1 MKRAIVIPDQHFPI
15 HDEQA
20 VGVTLKAIEYIKP
33 DIFINLGDV
42 GEWESVSAWRW
53 RDKKQPPL
61 EYQLPIIDEEIE
73 AVNDGIDQFDTVLD
87 KVGVQERHICEGNH
101 DYWLN
106 NFVTKYPYLRGY
118 TFKNACYWDK
128 RGYKFHSMNKPLR
141 IGKLSFIHGAYAT
154 LNHAKKH
161 AEIYWNLVYG
171 HTHDVTSYAIGRLDG
186 TVKSWSL
193 GNLKDMS
200 ADKNEWLKGRIHNW
214 QHAVGHITWFKDGL
228 DLMLP
233 ADLNE
238 IQEMT
243 ETDDYADNLNRIREL
258 SRQVK
263 ILDLL
268 DPTSRVVN
276 ILTEI
281 VERSR
286 HIPELE
292 MVERKI
298 MNIDNCEAEA

>member
-1 MKRAIVIPDQHFPI
+1 MV
-15 HDEQA
+15 
-20 VGVTLKAIEYIKP
+20 
-33 DIFINLGDV
+33 
-42 GEWESVSAWRW
+42 
-53 RDKKQPPL
+53 
-61 EYQLPIIDEEIE
+61 
-73 AVNDGIDQFDTVLD
+73 
-87 KVGVQERHICEGNH
+87 
-101 DYWLN
+101 
-106 NFVTKYPYLRGY
+106 
-118 TFKNACYWDK
+118 
-128 RGYKFHSMNKPLR
+128 KFL
-141 IGKLSFIHGAYAT
+141 
-154 LNHAKKH
+154 
-161 AEIYWNLVYG
+161 
-171 HTHDVTSYAIGRLDG
+171 
-186 TVKSWSL
+186 
-193 GNLKDMS
+193 
-200 ADKNEWLKGRIHNW
+200 
-214 QHAVGHITWFKDGL
+214 
-228 DLMLP
+228 
-233 ADLNE
+233 DLNE